1 MVNEGDERLARIVR
15 LESYSDAFDIDT
27 HCVTELKIDDFKL
40 YCNKTC
46 GRQNDFLNFLF
57 VENCD

>member
-15 LESYSDAFDIDT
+15 LEMYSDAFDIDT
-27 HCVTELKIDDFKL
+27 HCVTELKIDDFEPFI
-40 YCNKTC
+40 C

-57 VENCD
+57 IENCD